1 MRRDV
6 DELAWSTGE
15 TVVAGR
21 ADFTAEEW
29 ADLSSALISAA
40 ELVSFSDGGRSGMA
54 REMPK
59 VRRTLE
65 HARDRH
71 SSQLVRELAGEPGRS
86 VIDAHMSPGEA
97 EEPVLR
103 VLRAAAAALSA
114 KAPEELEAYRG
125 FVVHLGELPDE
136 SNRSGGLVGVGGQ
149 RDSYAEAQ
157 ALAKIRRP
165 VGES

>member
-71 SSQLVRELAGEPGRS
+71 SSQ
-86 VIDAHMSPGEA
+86 
-97 EEPVLR
+97 VLR

-125 FVVHLGELPDE
+125 FVVHLGEVAAGAT
-136 SNRSGGLVGVGGQ
+136 SSGGVFGVGGQ
-149 RDSYAEAQ
+149 RVSYAEASTLARIRQ
-157 ALAKIRRP
+157 A
-165 VGES
+165 VGAS

>member
-1 MRRDV
+1 V
-6 DELAWSTGE
+6 DALAGSTGGA
-15 TVVAGR
+15 VVAGR

-29 ADLSSALISAA
+29 ADLGGALISAA

-59 VRRTLE
+59 VRRALE

-71 SSQLVRELAGEPGRS
+71 SSLLVRELAGEPGRS

-103 VLRAAAAALSA
+103 VLRAAAAALA
-114 KAPEELEAYRG
+114 ARAPEELEAYRR
-125 FVVHLGELPDE
+125 FVVHLGEVAAE
-136 SNRSGGLVGVGGQ
+136 ATRSGGVFGVGGQ
-149 RDSYAEAQ
+149 RVSYAEASTLDRIRQ
-157 ALAKIRRP
+157 A
-165 VGES
+165 VGAS

>member
-114 KAPEELEAYRG
+114 KAPEGAGGVPRLRG
-125 FVVHLGELPDE
+125 PPRRGGR
-136 SNRSGGLVGVGGQ
+136 RSH
-149 RDSYAEAQ
+149 
-157 ALAKIRRP
+157 
-165 VGES
+165 